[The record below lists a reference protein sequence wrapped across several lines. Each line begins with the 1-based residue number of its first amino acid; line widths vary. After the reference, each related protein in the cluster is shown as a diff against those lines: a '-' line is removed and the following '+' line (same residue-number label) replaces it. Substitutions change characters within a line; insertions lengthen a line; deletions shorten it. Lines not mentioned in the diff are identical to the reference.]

1 MLEKGYYG
9 KDTEVMMTKAE
20 LECMLAEAEK
30 RGYRRGAK
38 QNEKLKKVLR
48 AVSAIIEIVND
59 E

>member
-1 MLEKGYYG
+1 MLEKGYCG
-9 KDTEVMMTKAE
+9 RETEVMMTKAE
-20 LECMLAEAEK
+20 LECMLAEAEE

-38 QNEKLKKVLR
+38 QNEKLKEVLR

>member
-20 LECMLAEAEK
+20 LECMLAEAEE
-30 RGYRRGAK
+30 RGYRIGAK

-48 AVSAIIEIVND
+48 AVSAIIEIEND